1 MSWLSAQ
8 WKKTA
13 GPKTKLYE
21 HTEQGK
27 QDARIAEEGVYS
39 PAMRKSMI
47 GESTAQSSATAQK
60 REMDIKGGLQSS
72 GFEGSIAGQR
82 LLSAP
87 GTQAARTVSTE
98 AARINREN
106 ELSKIDASQSL
117 ATGKDLSRQKRQ
129 SERDAVKQGL
139 AKAAGAGVGFLLA
152 GPAGVSA
159 MTGMTVGSKVA
170 GMATGEPVDV
180 SGVARDIYTDRLSQ
194 AQMETEKTRQE
205 TQKTQQ
211 EYYGRKNEP
220 EPTLTS
226 DILDRVPMMDNLG
239 IENMARE
246 YGISAE
252 ELKTRSIIRE
262 DEVGNYAPQNGQSTP
277 LNLIGGQGHSDT
289 IYGYGG
295 N

>member
-139 AKAAGAGVGFLLA
+139 AKAAGAGVGFLLG
-152 GPAGVSA
+152 GPAGMSIGAQLGSA
-159 MTGMTVGSKVA
+159 
-170 GMATGEPVDV
+170 ATGGPVDV

-252 ELKTRSIIRE
+252 ELKARSIIRE